1 MHTEAAGAS
10 EMLIHICP
18 IAQHYIAEESK
29 TILNICTV
37 FNFEA
42 DKP

>member
-1 MHTEAAGAS
+1 MKAAGAS
-10 EMLIHICP
+10 EILICIYP
-18 IAQHYIAEESK
+18 IAQHNIAEDSK
-29 TILNICTV
+29 TMLNICTV